1 MFTVSLHLVGI
12 FVCAFLKKK
21 ELMEEKE
28 DYDFINYGKE
38 AFLCIK
44 KIQKPFLAQSE
55 ADKNIIIETTG
66 ESERRNFLVVAAIL
80 NSSFLHHSF
89 TLRIVVKLAHIK

>member
-12 FVCAFLKKK
+12 FVPAFLKKK
-21 ELMEEKE
+21 NLWKKKK

-38 AFLCIK
+38 AFLRIK
-44 KIQKPFLAQSE
+44 KIKNPFLAQSK

-66 ESERRNFLVVAAIL
+66 ESERMNFLAVAAIL
-80 NSSFLHHSF
+80 NSSLRHHSF